1 MRLFFFILFLIGTI
15 DSSSAQFKIKATKY
29 ISSPSASVISD
40 DGKYFY
46 LRNGK
51 GVGVYRINPT
61 TKLLENIQELKIS
74 GSSSELL
81 LTKDNRFVITT
92 NFSDGVL
99 LIYKRDPSNGKLS
112 LHKKYEQTIDGK
124 GSINKPMDIA
134 LSPSGRYLFLAGNK
148 TLMTLRFQDGTATYL
163 RQHDSKGSPHG
174 TIYFSTDGE
183 YAFIAYYGDNSY
195 FGRTILKFNDET
207 GELYVV
213 GDLRE
218 DYPIPGSYYY
228 FGRKQKQYTVS
239 ANLEYMNFSPDGKD
253 VYMDGTES
261 YSNGGRGAIMH
272 YRWVNGKLVLQNA
285 YYELAV
291 KYQLENI
298 KNICL
303 DGSGGY
309 LYVLTGGDD
318 SGIHIFKR
326 DAHTGALTFIQT
338 FHKKN
343 YPQIATPYRA
353 SFSADNKYIYVSNYF
368 GGNVVVLEN
377 SNAKP
382 SPRQQQQLNVDNK
395 ETPQPI
401 VQDIPTNNV
410 SDHDCPYT
418 SITEVEMKRI
428 ENQLNGL
435 ETEQARYDFAM
446 KTVQNRCLKTMQVLK
461 LARVFEVEYI
471 RLEWVKFA
479 YYYTSDIEN
488 FYLLDTLFTNKRLKQ
503 AFKASLEG

>member
-1 MRLFFFILFLIGTI
+1 MRLSFFILLLLGIINTTR
-15 DSSSAQFKIKATKY
+15 AQVKIKGYTKY
-29 ISSPSASVISD
+29 ISSPSSSAISN

-46 LRNGK
+46 VKHGK
-51 GVGVYRINPT
+51 GVGVYSINPT

-74 GSSSELL
+74 GGSSELL
-81 LTKDNRFVITT
+81 VTNDNQFVITT
-92 NFSDGVL
+92 SFSNGVL

-124 GSINKPMDIA
+124 GNISKPMDIV
-134 LSPSGRYLFLAGNK
+134 LSPSGRYLFVDCDR
-148 TLMTLRFQDGTATYL
+148 TLITLRYQNGAVSYVG
-163 RQHDSKGSPHG
+163 QHDLKGSYHG
-174 TIYFSTDGE
+174 KVYFSPDGE
-183 YAFIAYYGDNSY
+183 HIFIDSY
-195 FGRTILKFNDET
+195 HFDGISSRTILNLNEAT

-213 GDLRE
+213 GSLKE
-218 DYPIPGSYYY
+218 DYPIPGSYYDF
-228 FGRKQKQYTVS
+228 FGKQQQYTVTP
-239 ANLEYMNFSPDGKD
+239 NLEYMAFSPDGKD
-253 VYMDGTES
+253 VYMDATEG
-261 YSNGGRGAIMH
+261 YDNGGRSAFMH
-272 YRWVNGKLVLQNA
+272 YRWIDGKLSLQKA
-285 YYELAV
+285 YYELPA
-291 KYQLENI
+291 KYQLENT
-298 KNICL
+298 KNIYL

-326 DAHTGALTFIQT
+326 DTQTGALTFIQT

-343 YPQIATPYRA
+343 HSKIVTPYRL
-353 SFSADNKYIYVSNYF
+353 SFSADNKHIYVSNYF

-382 SPRQQQQLNVDNK
+382 SPRQQQLNTDNK
-395 ETPQPI
+395 EIPKPI
-401 VQDIPTNNV
+401 VQQTSTDDA
-410 SDHDCPYT
+410 SDYNCPYT
-418 SITEVEMKRI
+418 AITEVEVSRI
-428 ENQLNGL
+428 EERLNDL